1 MGRKFKIIITTI
13 ILLFL
18 YGIYFYAIPAIINQ
32 IGYTDLIEKNIYEK
46 SGIRISIQN
55 PKIKMGI
62 LPSICVKADKFAILN
77 SDRSNALEFTN
88 PKISIKILPLMFK
101 KVNVKYFSADNFEAN
116 IVFDQNFSFK
126 LGEYSFETLP
136 KSDFKFN
143 HLSTQI
149 NSYKINVDDK
159 FQKKFFTIE
168 GENFVINDFTEKKH
182 LNLST
187 STNVNFGNKKSL
199 INASLNVKLPI
210 NKISE
215 DQINLTGNITNLDLS
230 DFSIYANSLSK
241 NKIKS
246 LSGIINS
253 TTKTEINKNNHKKI
267 KTNTSIQNLGIFK
280 DDIQSS
286 VFHKGVLEIVSDINT
301 LNNGIEIN
309 EVKIIGN
316 GINIFTSGTIT
327 KLNSKMPNLNLKV
340 GINKT
345 KAENILPLLPGEAN
359 LSPDLNLLLLKQTG
373 FWGDASANIELK
385 GRADLPQVF
394 GNVLITNAYMV
405 KPIPNAQK
413 AVIKLSFLGDKFN
426 LDVKVPTSP
435 TETVWVKGPINLD
448 KDRSADLSITST
460 KNVDLKTAQIVLN
473 PLHKI
478 LHFDI
483 GPVPIMDIQ
492 GKGGINLHIIGTRQ
506 NPHGWGQF
514 WFNEATVSFLD
525 INNLELKNA
534 SGTLDF
540 DNQNTIFKSKTA
552 FLNGKPVSVVGTCSL
567 LGDLDF
573 SVSAKGQNL
582 ENLLKT
588 IKTSPMLKDV
598 QTLLTQIEEVYG
610 PANIN
615 LNLTGQVKDINDVV
629 FNKNIFAKGS
639 LELLTNTLKIKDVP
653 SLKLSGLINFQNLDA
668 DFNLKSIINASK
680 VDIKGKIKDSV
691 CNIKIVSDKFNIAD
705 AINTLQADIPYK
717 KDLSTINTSFL
728 ANYKG
733 RIDNIEFDKIYIRGK
748 IYNNKGTKSFITVEN
763 SAFELNNST
772 FKLPQL
778 KGTLKNSPYYLSLNI
793 SKIFDKNK
801 NINVD
806 CNIQSLDLNLIN
818 DKNLLKL
825 IPVQISEQLENINFN
840 DGKVNVSAKVRNNNI
855 NAYSSLDNIN
865 LTYKPKQIDFSVKSG
880 SLLLKNNTLN
890 INKIIAQFG
899 EMPIFFNG
907 KISNIQKNPDL
918 NLYLNAKPTQDFF
931 DQFINNNAVYPIK
944 LKGDL
949 ILSST
954 LNGTLNNLNA
964 KSVLNIA
971 ENSNLYYMGATIGDI
986 ENPVKINLDSTY
998 SSNKIKINDLQY
1010 DKIINSQNNKPF
1022 IKTQLNASGILT
1034 MLDNNA
1040 VGFNN
1045 FKIKT
1050 KNPTDAKIF
1059 NIVFRK
1065 PFMKQGIFT
1074 SDIVLNGTS
1083 LNPKILGKFN
1093 ITSIDIPFFDA
1104 LIHDVNLDF
1113 KNDTIYITSKGTV
1126 LTNEIYINAILK
1138 NSLIPPYIADNVHI
1152 KLSNLD
1158 INKISDTI
1166 RDIEADHTR
1175 NLTAKTTSNQN
1186 IDITQLI
1193 VNNAEI
1199 QADKIQVRN
1208 INADNFIA
1216 NLKLNDKMLLDID
1229 NFKFDIAEGNVIGS
1243 LQYNLL
1249 THKTNL
1255 DVHLDNANAL
1265 IMSEALFDLKGQ
1277 VYGSVNGDFNL
1288 VCNGKS
1294 QEDCFRTL
1302 SGKGNFNIT
1311 DGRMPKL
1318 GSLEYLLKAGNL
1330 IKSGLTGLSINSII
1344 DLITPLKTGNFESI
1358 SGDVIIQN
1366 GTAENI
1372 NIYSDGHDLNM
1383 YMTGSYNIIS
1393 SDANMQI
1400 YGSLSKNITT
1410 VFGKIKNASLNTLL
1424 NAIPGINNSN
1434 EALLMQTNIGKIP
1447 NINNVTDIYR
1457 IFAVEING
1465 DINGENYVK
1474 SFKWVK

>member
-1 MGRKFKIIITTI
+1 MGRKFIITSI
-13 ILLFL
+13 ILIFL
-18 YGIYFYAIPAIINQ
+18 YGIYLYAIPAVINQ
-32 IGYTDLIEKNIYEK
+32 INYTDLVEKNVYKK
-46 SGIRISIQN
+46 SGIKISIQN
-55 PKIKMGI
+55 PKIKTGI
-62 LPSICVKADKFAILN
+62 LPSIWIKADNFAIIN
-77 SDRSNALEFTN
+77 SDNSNALELSN
-88 PKISIKILPLMFK
+88 LQINIQILPLILK
-101 KVNVKYFSADNFEAN
+101 KLNIKHFSADSIEAN
-116 IVFDQNFSFK
+116 IIFDKNFCFK
-126 LGEYSFETLP
+126 LGEYSLETLP
-136 KSDFKFN
+136 KSDFKLN
-143 HLSTQI
+143 HLATQI
-149 NSYKINVDDK
+149 NSYKINLDDK

-168 GENFVINDFTEKKH
+168 GDYFVIDDFTDKKH

-187 STNVNFGNKKSL
+187 NTNINFENKKSV
-199 INASLNVKLPI
+199 INTNLNIKLPI

-215 DQINLTGNITNLDLS
+215 NQINLTGNIINLDLS
-230 DFSIYANSLSK
+230 DFSIYAKSLSK

-246 LSGIINS
+246 ISGIINS

-267 KTNTSIQNLGIFK
+267 KTNISIKNLGIFK

-286 VFHKGVLEIVSDINT
+286 IFHKGKLEIISDINT
-301 LNNGIEIN
+301 LNNGIEVN

-327 KLNSKMPNLNLKV
+327 KLNSKIPNLHLK
-340 GINKT
+340 ISIDKT
-345 KAENILPLLPGEAN
+345 KAENILPLLPGEEN
-359 LSPDLNLLLLKQTG
+359 LSPDMDLLLLKQTG
-373 FWGDASANIELK
+373 FWGDASANLEIK
-385 GRADLPQVF
+385 GKADLPQVF

-448 KDRSADLSITST
+448 KERSADLNITST

-483 GPVPIMDIQ
+483 GPVPIMDIK
-492 GKGGINLHIIGTRQ
+492 GKGGINLHIVGTRQ

-514 WFNEATVSFLD
+514 WFNSATVSFLD
-525 INNLELKNA
+525 IHNLEIKNG

-552 FLNGKPVSVVGTCSL
+552 FLNGKPISIDGTCSL

-573 SVSAKGQNL
+573 NVSTNEQNL

-588 IKTSPMLKDV
+588 VKTSPMLKDI
-598 QTLLTQIEEVYG
+598 QTLLTQIENISG

-639 LELLTNTLKIKDVP
+639 LELLTNTLKIKNMP
-653 SLKLSGLINFQNLDA
+653 PLKLSGLINFQNLDA
-668 DFNLKSIINASK
+668 DFNLKSILNSSK
-680 VDIKGKIKDSV
+680 IDIKGKIKDNI
-691 CNIKIVSDKFNIAD
+691 CNTKIVSDKFNVAD
-705 AINTLQADIPYK
+705 GIDTLQTNIPYK
-717 KDLSTINTSFL
+717 KDLSTINTSFF

-733 RIDNIEFDKIYIRGK
+733 PINNIEFDKIYIKGK
-748 IYNNKGTKSFITVEN
+748 IYNNKGSKSSIIVEN
-763 SAFELNNST
+763 STFELNNST

-778 KGTLKNSPYYLSLNI
+778 KGTLKSSPYYLSLNI

-801 NINVD
+801 NINAD

-818 DKNLLKL
+818 DKNLRQF
-825 IPVQISEQLENINFN
+825 IPVQISKQLENINFN
-840 DGKVNVSAKVRNNNI
+840 NGKIDINTKIRNNNVI
-855 NAYSSLDNIN
+855 AYSNLENIN
-865 LTYKPKQIDFSVKSG
+865 LTYNPKQINFSFKSG
-880 SLLLKNNTLN
+880 NLLLKNNTLN
-890 INKIIAQFG
+890 INKVIAQFG
-899 EMPIFFNG
+899 EMPIFLNG
-907 KISNIQKNPDL
+907 KISNIQKNPNL

-931 DQFINNNAVYPIK
+931 DQFINNNTVYPIK

-949 ILSST
+949 ILSSK

-964 KSVLNIA
+964 KSILNIE

-986 ENPVKINLDSTY
+986 ENPVKIGLDSTY
-998 SSNKIKINDLQY
+998 SPNKIKINDFQY

-1022 IKTQLNASGILT
+1022 TKTQLNASGILT
-1034 MLDNNA
+1034 MLDNNT

-1050 KNPTDAKIF
+1050 QNPTDAKIF

-1104 LIHDVNLDF
+1104 SIQDVNLDF
-1113 KNDTIYITSKGTV
+1113 KNDKIYLTSKGTV
-1126 LTNEIYINAILK
+1126 LTNEIYIDAILNNK
-1138 NSLIPPYIADNVHI
+1138 LTPPYIADDVNI
-1152 KLSNLD
+1152 KLKNLD

-1166 RDIEADHTR
+1166 RDIEADYTR
-1175 NLTAKTTSNQN
+1175 NLAAKTSSNQN
-1186 IDITQLI
+1186 IDITQMI
-1193 VNNAEI
+1193 INNATI

-1208 INADNFIA
+1208 INADNFIT
-1216 NLKLNDKMLLDID
+1216 NLKLNEKMLLDID
-1229 NFKFDIAEGNVIGS
+1229 NFKFDIAEGSVIGD
-1243 LQYNLL
+1243 LQHNLL

-1255 DVHLDNANAL
+1255 DIHLDNANAL

-1302 SGKGNFNIT
+1302 SGKGKFNIT

-1372 NIYSDGHDLNM
+1372 NIYSNGHDLNM
-1383 YMTGSYNIIS
+1383 YMTGSYNIPS
-1393 SDANMQI
+1393 STANMQI

-1424 NAIPGINNSN
+1424 NTIPGINNSN
-1434 EALLMQTNIGKIP
+1434 ETILMQSDISKIP
-1447 NINNVTDIYR
+1447 NVSNATDIYR
-1457 IFAVEING
+1457 IFAVEVNG
-1465 DINGENYVK
+1465 NINGENYVK